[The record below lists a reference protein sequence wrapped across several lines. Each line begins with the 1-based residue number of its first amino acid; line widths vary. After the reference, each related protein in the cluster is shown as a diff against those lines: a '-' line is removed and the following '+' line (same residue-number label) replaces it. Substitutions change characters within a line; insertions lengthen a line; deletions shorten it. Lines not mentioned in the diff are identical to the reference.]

1 MAAVENS
8 FGLMGVRRNL
18 NLESILQKLLDPSKI
33 LNNRN
38 KIK

>member
-8 FGLMGVRRNL
+8 FGLMGGRRNL
-18 NLESILQKLLDPSKI
+18 NLESILQKLDPRKI
-33 LNNRN
+33 LNRN